1 MKIIGLT
8 GGIAAGKNFV
18 SEIFAQNGAA
28 IFDAD
33 AQVHELFELDKLVIS
48 RVAKNF
54 SESLVENKIDRKILS
69 KLVFANEKKSKKNL
83 EILEK
88 ILHPKVRQKY
98 DEFLIKSRQE
108 NRNLVVLNVPLLL
121 ENKGY
126 ECEKIVAIIAPK
138 SVQKKRFLA
147 RAKKLAQKN
156 DNRFDDKSDEKIDD
170 KIAKKLGNR
179 FDEKSGKKIAKKTND
194 KKNFALDKVG
204 LEKKFEQIH
213 SKQIKNSQRKNQSDF
228 VINSGFSKLTTIFQ
242 VKKIIN
248 ELTSGA

>member
-33 AQVHELFELDKLVIS
+33 AQVHQLFKSDEFVIS
-48 RVAKNF
+48 RVAKKF
-54 SESLVENKIDRKILS
+54 PKSFVRKEIDRKILS
-69 KLVFANEKKSKKNL
+69 KIVFAKEEKSKKNL

-88 ILHPKVRQKY
+88 ILHPKVHQKY
-98 DEFLIKSRQE
+98 AEFLIKSRQE
-108 NRNLVVLNVPLLL
+108 NRNLVVLNIPLLL

-126 ECEKIVAIIAPK
+126 ECEKIIAIIAPK

-147 RAKKLAQKN
+147 RAKKLAAKHGN
-156 DNRFDDKSDEKIDD
+156 GFDEKIDE
-170 KIAKKLGNR
+170 KSAKKITRKHGKR
-179 FDEKSGKKIAKKTND
+179 FDEKPAKKFND
-194 KKNFALDKVG
+194 KKNFALDKAG

-213 SKQIKNSQRKNQSDF
+213 SKQIKNSQRKNQADF
-228 VINSGFSKLTTIFQ
+228 VINSGFSKAKTAAQ

-248 ELTSGA
+248 ELANGA